1 MASNNPADSTGS
13 IPRAYLP
20 EDVIYQSLIA
30 FGQATDYLR
39 VNRDAAHAIV
49 NLMKEAIEQQ
59 RVQLRW
65 ETEAVQILE
74 RLRAIGRSAALLAI
88 QDGRTVIGAADVEN
102 ATSRVILASKTR
114 CPEGSGS
121 PGMSAS
127 YPSSL

>member
-13 IPRAYLP
+13 IPRAYSP

-49 NLMKEAIEQQ
+49 NLMKESIERQ
-59 RVQLRW
+59 RVHVRW

-88 QDGRTVIGAADVEN
+88 QDGRTVIGVADVEN
-102 ATSRVILASKTR
+102 ATSRVVLASKSD
-114 CPEGSGS
+114 CPQR
-121 PGMSAS
+121 PPMSAAF
-127 YPSSL
+127 PSSL